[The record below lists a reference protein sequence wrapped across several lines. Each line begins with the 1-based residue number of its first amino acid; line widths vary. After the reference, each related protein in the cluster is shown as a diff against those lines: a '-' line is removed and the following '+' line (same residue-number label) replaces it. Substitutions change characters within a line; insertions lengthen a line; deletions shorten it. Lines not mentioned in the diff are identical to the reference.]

1 MDAQLKKGILQMC
14 VLRYIEKNESYGYEI
29 MKDITRLF
37 PDVAEASVYA
47 ILRRMLAAGYLTVYN
62 QEMPNVPTRKYY
74 KISEQGVEYL
84 KEAISQWKVIQ
95 AAIDEIGLGY

>member
-1 MDAQLKKGILQMC
+1 MDAQLKKGVLQMC
-14 VLRYIEKNESYGYEI
+14 VLKYISNQESYGYEI

-47 ILRRMLAAGYLTVYN
+47 ILRRLHAAGYLDVYN

-74 KISEQGVEYL
+74 RISNEGTLHLDKSIE
-84 KEAISQWKVIQ
+84 QWKTILG
-95 AAIDEIGLGY
+95 AIKEVGII